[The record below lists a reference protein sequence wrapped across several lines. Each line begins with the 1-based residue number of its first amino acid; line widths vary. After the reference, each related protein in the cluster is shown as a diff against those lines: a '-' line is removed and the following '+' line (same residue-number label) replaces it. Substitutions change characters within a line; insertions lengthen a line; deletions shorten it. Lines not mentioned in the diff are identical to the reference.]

1 MEQLRQEMRE
11 KLNSAHG
18 KAAHGERIWEIEP
31 VIGNLKYNQKLTTFL
46 CRGKKMV
53 SVELGLSCTAH
64 NLIKIFNGLKRKGV
78 QGEEIGLIMR
88 LKAA

>member
-1 MEQLRQEMRE
+1 
-11 KLNSAHG
+11 
-18 KAAHGERIWEIEP
+18 
-31 VIGNLKYNQKLTTFL
+31 
-46 CRGKKMV
+46 MV